1 MRVITLE
8 EHFLTAAVDRAV
20 TRRVVNLPDEQLL
33 DISERRIAAM
43 DAAGIDVQ
51 VLSMVAP
58 AVQELEPVQAVP
70 LAAEANDLL
79 AATVAA
85 HPDRFAGFATL
96 PTSDPKAAAA
106 ELERSV
112 RQLGMKGPLI
122 NGHTGGRFLDEPQF
136 WPILETAEGLGVPIY
151 LHPTPPTQQVMD
163 AYYSGLDP
171 RVATSLA
178 SSGWGWHAETALHS
192 LRMVAAGIFD
202 RFPGLQIILGH
213 MGENLPFYLDRA
225 NRKLGKVT
233 GHLQRSVADYLLTQF
248 HITTSGFVTLPP
260 LECTLAVFGA
270 DRIMFSVDYP
280 FEDMREA
287 RDFLDAAPLAP
298 ADKEKIAHG
307 NAERLLGL

>member
-171 RVATSLA
+171 RIATSLA

-213 MGENLPFYLDRA
+213 MGENLPFYLD
-225 NRKLGKVT
+225 RKLGKVT

>member
-20 TRRVVNLPDEQLL
+20 MRRVVNLPDEQLL

-233 GHLQRSVADYLLTQF
+233 GHLQRSVAEYLLTQF

-307 NAERLLGL
+307 NAECLLGL

>member
-20 TRRVVNLPDEQLL
+20 MRRVVNLPDEQLL

-202 RFPGLQIILGH
+202 RFPGLQFILGH

-233 GHLQRSVADYLLTQF
+233 GHLQRSVAEYLLTQF

>member
-20 TRRVVNLPDEQLL
+20 TRQVVNFPDEQLL

-163 AYYSGLDP
+163 AYYSGLDS

-233 GHLQRSVADYLLTQF
+233 GHLQRSVGEYLLTQF

-287 RDFLDAAPLAP
+287 RDFLVAAPLAP